1 MKYKKI
7 KVDLDND
14 GRYYNTVRVPYGMNR
29 SDIVRQAQRAA
40 WNGKPLIGVFREKFY
55 PYHEIEFIK
64 YK

>member
-1 MKYKKI
+1 
-7 KVDLDND
+7 
-14 GRYYNTVRVPYGMNR
+14 MNR

-55 PYHEIEFIK
+55 PYHEIKFVK